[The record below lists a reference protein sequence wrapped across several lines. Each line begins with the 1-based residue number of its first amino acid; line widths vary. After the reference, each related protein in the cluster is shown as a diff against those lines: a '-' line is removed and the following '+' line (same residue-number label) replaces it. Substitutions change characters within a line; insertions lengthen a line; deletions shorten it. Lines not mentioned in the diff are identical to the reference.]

1 MRETIT
7 TELLRRLQHA
17 PPTAVLDIYD
27 TKVRR
32 LVLRVRPTGKHS
44 YRIALGRGRWYT
56 LGGTDL
62 IPSPALARAEA
73 QKRLGDYAS
82 GADPRVAKR
91 AARQLTFTDYL
102 DQVYGP
108 WMSAH
113 QRTGDETIAR
123 LKTLF
128 APSLGPLNLRELS
141 AWHIE
146 KWRSDRLKKGRT
158 PATVNRDLAALRGL
172 LSRAVDWGHLPV
184 HPLTRVKALA
194 EDKTGRLRFLAP
206 DEEGRLVAALEARD
220 ETRRAQRER
229 SNTWREERGY
239 PRWTTLGTYTDHMT
253 PIVRLALQTGLRFG
267 ELTGL
272 RWQDVDLT
280 RRIVTVVTAHAKSG
294 KARHV
299 PLNDE
304 ALRVLKTWRTSDVTP
319 TGYVF
324 PGTGGERL
332 IDVKTAWK
340 SLLQVAGVTGFRFH
354 DLRHTFASRL
364 VMAGVDLNTVRELL
378 GHADLK
384 MTLRY
389 AHLAPEHKAAAVA
402 KLALTTRTSD

>member
-1 MRETIT
+1 M
-7 TELLRRLQHA
+7 
-17 PPTAVLDIYD
+17 
-27 TKVRR
+27 
-32 LVLRVRPTGKHS
+32 
-44 YRIALGRGRWYT
+44 
-56 LGGTDL
+56 
-62 IPSPALARAEA
+62 
-73 QKRLGDYAS
+73 GDYAS

-108 WMSAH
+108 WLSAH
-113 QRTGDETIAR
+113 QRTGDETVAR

-141 AWHIE
+141 AWQIE

-229 SNTWREERGY
+229 SNTWRQERGY

-280 RRIVTVVTAHAKSG
+280 RRIVTVVAAHAKSG

-304 ALRVLKTWRTSDVTP
+304 AVRMLKTWRTSDVTP

-324 PGTGGERL
+324 PGTGGELRGVNYFCRL
-332 IDVKTAWK
+332 ATTI
-340 SLLQVAGVTGFRFH
+340 SAGEG
-354 DLRHTFASRL
+354 LANEP
-364 VMAGVDLNTVRELL
+364 AGDRS
-378 GHADLK
+378 GA
-384 MTLRY
+384 R
-389 AHLAPEHKAAAVA
+389 
-402 KLALTTRTSD
+402 